1 MNKVI
6 LKYELDFDFILI
18 AISCPL
24 KDYRFCHFVNKYTG
38 LELLR
43 DEDYRLSSSLR
54 SANNNFSCYT
64 YVNEGETEFYLL
76 SNRSDESGYL
86 IPEMKNSDYFLLI
99 KNFIDNEDL
108 TNLINLI
115 NEIPEVVVATE
126 ISAEKLKSKENLIF

>member
-54 SANNNFSCYT
+54 SANNSFSCYT